1 MAGRVGNDGNW
12 IKGIEDYVPKSQFET
27 DEYQNAVVD
36 DILKNWMT
44 LSQGGQFHA
53 IFATS
58 SIPEAIRYYK
68 KFRAKAPRLRV
79 TGLFDPTIDN
89 KGGQR
94 SLSKENGLI
103 DMLQDY
109 NDLYQ
114 QQFDLAGYDRFKK
127 DVAARLSHKF
137 PYRGCKRNSNWIC

>member
-1 MAGRVGNDGNW
+1 MPFCHQQHSGSHPVL
-12 IKGIEDYVPKSQFET
+12 Q
-27 DEYQNAVVD
+27 
-36 DILKNWMT
+36 
-44 LSQGGQFHA
+44 
-53 IFATS
+53 
-58 SIPEAIRYYK
+58 

-114 QQFDLAGYDRFKK
+114 QQFDLAGYDRFK
-127 DVAARLSHKF
+127 RMWL
-137 PYRGCKRNSNWIC
+137 PGYPINSLIEDAKGTATGFADCGEPDAYGI